1 MLPSQLVAG
10 SFATYR
16 TEARRQAETQLAI
29 LRKLPLGLA
38 PLLLRELIVYD
49 FKFPAERRE
58 LDRQFAY
65 LGSLSS
71 EQLTKTVAAF
81 SQLRLPA
88 TLEKTDWVNS
98 PAGFTEQL
106 TAHLWTTHQID
117 AFSAA
122 AVEYVDKSRAA
133 FPEDPLPA
141 HRLGVAV
148 IGQGVRNNQYRLFRK
163 LRPLGTSFQ
172 RVKQTGGV
180 NALIE
185 AVAKRAA
192 DYPVPYGHWYI
203 DGGAAPPVFPA
214 GVTGVSSASLSP
226 ARAALQKRMQT
237 FYEAPVFDP
246 EMFRTRL
253 AQIQPEEIGL
263 RAASASDVTSNPQFS
278 QDALLMHFD
287 LSLLTEGSGTQVF
300 ATTFVQWAARE
311 ALRRAQ
317 PVTLLARFGQRQ
329 RENPMNE
336 LLSEAAHPFE
346 LDPQGSLIDA
356 DMGTYYNWLNL
367 QRLPFAEDAAFL
379 AWFEDH
385 QEAFAIGPGFGR
397 GKSSDAPIEL
407 RDLIARLA

>member
-1 MLPSQLVAG
+1 MQPSQLAVE
-10 SFATYR
+10 SFAAYPA
-16 TEARRQAETQLAI
+16 EARHLAAEQLAI
-29 LRKLPLGLA
+29 LKKLPLGLA

-65 LGSLSS
+65 LKSLSP

-98 PAGFTEQL
+98 PAVFTEQL
-106 TAHLWTTHQID
+106 TAHLWTTRQID

-141 HRLGVAV
+141 HRLGIAV

-172 RVKQTGGV
+172 QVKPTGGL
-180 NALIE
+180 NALID
-185 AVAKRAA
+185 VVVKRATDHPA
-192 DYPVPYGHWYI
+192 PYAHWYI
-203 DGGAAPPVFPA
+203 DGGAAAAVLPA
-214 GVTGVSSASLSP
+214 GVTSVSYAALSP

-246 EMFRTRL
+246 EIFRTRM

-263 RAASASDVTSNPQFS
+263 MSDPQS
-278 QDALLMHFD
+278 KTDALLRRFD

-317 PVTLLARFGQRQ
+317 PLTLVARFGQRQ

-336 LLSEAAHPFE
+336 LLAEAAHPAE

-356 DMGTYYNWLNL
+356 DMGAYYNWLNL
-367 QRLPFAEDAAFL
+367 QRLPFAENAAFL
-379 AWFEDH
+379 AWFEDQ
-385 QEAFAIGPGFGR
+385 QEAVAIGRGFER
-397 GKSSDAPIEL
+397 GKSSDASIEL

>member
-1 MLPSQLVAG
+1 MLPSQLVEET
-10 SFATYR
+10 FAAYP
-16 TEARRQAETQLAI
+16 AEGRHLAMAQLAI
-29 LRKLPLGLA
+29 LRKLPLGFA
-38 PLLLRELIVYD
+38 PLLLREVIVYD

-65 LGSLSS
+65 LSSLSS

-98 PAGFTEQL
+98 PAVFTEQL
-106 TAHLWTTHQID
+106 TAHLWTTRQID

-122 AVEYVDKSRAA
+122 AVEYVDRSRTA
-133 FPEDPLPA
+133 FPEDPLPM

-148 IGQGVRNNQYRLFRK
+148 VGQGVQNNQYRLFRK

-172 RVKQTGGV
+172 HVMRTGGL
-180 NALIE
+180 NALVE
-185 AVAKRAA
+185 TVAKRAM

-203 DGGAAPPVFPA
+203 DGDASVPAFPA
-214 GVTGVSSASLSP
+214 GVTGVSYAALSS

-246 EMFRTRL
+246 EIFRTRM

-263 RAASASDVTSNPQFS
+263 TSDSASTAEFS
-278 QDALLMHFD
+278 KDALLRHFD

-317 PVTLLARFGQRQ
+317 PLTLIARFGQRQ
-329 RENPMNE
+329 RENPMSE
-336 LLSEAAHPFE
+336 LLAESAHAVE

-356 DMGTYYNWLNL
+356 DMGAYYNWINL
-367 QRLPFAEDAAFL
+367 QRLPFAEDAGFL
-379 AWFEDH
+379 AWFEDQ
-385 QEAFAIGPGFGR
+385 QEAVAIGPGFER
-397 GKSSDAPIEL
+397 GKSSDAAIEL
-407 RDLIARLA
+407 RDLVARLA